1 VTAVTVTAG
10 TALWREHRVLFGRW
24 LSRLR
29 REPLSLLALLVQPM
43 VWLLLFGHLFG
54 QMAATAQVPGG
65 SYLRFMTAGAV
76 VMTTFNGSLMGGVEL
91 LFDRESGFLI
101 RMLAAPARRVS
112 IVTSRFIYLAALT
125 GAQGL
130 IIMAAAW
137 IMGVR
142 YASGLAGIAAC
153 LAIGA
158 LFGAGITALS
168 VGLAFSL
175 RTLILTGWQAGPLL
189 GTVAA
194 LLAFDIICLTAA
206 TLALRRGLRA

>member
-1 VTAVTVTAG
+1 
-10 TALWREHRVLFGRW
+10 
-24 LSRLR
+24 
-29 REPLSLLALLVQPM
+29 
-43 VWLLLFGHLFG
+43 
-54 QMAATAQVPGG
+54 
-65 SYLRFMTAGAV
+65 
-76 VMTTFNGSLMGGVEL
+76 
-91 LFDRESGFLI
+91 
-101 RMLAAPARRVS
+101 
-112 IVTSRFIYLAALT
+112 
-125 GAQGL
+125 
-130 IIMAAAW
+130 MAAAW